1 MLSKRPHI
9 SIEAPS
15 LVPRI
20 LRIAEQDFADWP
32 DAVKGAT
39 IAIAEELFLALYNPY
54 IPAETVKKSVRD
66 HFEMFRKG
74 LALHYA
80 TSINEGITLFWSA
93 WEEDARFRDEV
104 IAKLSNILPQ
114 ECIDVSRHARVA
126 NATDATD
133 LRLELPLLVITPRTA
148 EQVQNVVKL
157 ANTMQFALIPRGG
170 GSGLTGGAIPA
181 RKRCVV
187 MSMTKMTGIGPLDA
201 TAKTIAVQAGVLT
214 INVAKYAKAHGLFFS
229 VDPASKEAST
239 IGGNVAENAGGP
251 LCFEYGTTIDNLL
264 SYRMVTPTGELVAV
278 TRKDHPRS
286 KITEND
292 KAIFEVRD
300 ISGGLRTVVR
310 LPGTVLRK
318 EGLGK
323 DVTNKAL
330 AGLPGVQKEG
340 TDGVIVDATFILH
353 DILAHHRVLVLEFF
367 GRSMENCMLV
377 VNDIVQLRDGM
388 RHGARQ
394 SGDLVKISALEEFGA
409 KYVQAIEY
417 QKKSSIHEG
426 DPISVLILQLD
437 SDHAPAL
444 EDAVASI
451 AAICQSYSGV
461 DVFIAKDEAEAEVF
475 WEDRHRLSAIAK
487 RTSGFKINE
496 DVVLPLRA
504 IPEYALFLERLN
516 LECMGRAYRRAL
528 QQLDSLPN
536 LPEDDTRVET
546 ELAYAMQIIKGE
558 ISIET
563 LSDQEL
569 ELHAVLML
577 RAAAK
582 DYPEFTETIEKIEG
596 LMKANRVIVAS
607 HMHAGDGNWHV
618 NIPVNSNHPRML
630 HLAETIASRVMAK
643 AQELGGEVTG
653 EHGVGITKIAFL
665 TDEKLAEFKEYKN
678 LVDPCNIMNPAK
690 LTQRH
695 TPVAAFTFSFNHL
708 IEDIRQSGLADKE
721 RLISLLAKVQ
731 ICTRCGKC
739 KLHCPMYFPEQ
750 SMEYQPRNKNMV
762 LGALIEAIYYTQ
774 VNSGK
779 PDPGL
784 LAELRSL
791 VEFCTA
797 CGKCFSVCP
806 VKITSPDVNLSLRS
820 YLEDEG
826 AGGHAFKGKILRSV
840 AKDPASR
847 IPRMA
852 KAASLGQGVQNRALA
867 IVPKNIR
874 NRFANPIFSGPGPKP
889 GYLNLMEGLH
899 LSRGSLFVPDLPN
912 GKKPKGTILFF
923 PGCGGAVFFRT
934 IGLAGAALLLHAG
947 YAVLLPKEHLC
958 CGYPLLAAGDQ
969 DTFAVNQD
977 HNIRQLRSLSLEAA
991 EAGYPVSRVVTA
1003 CGTCLDGMRRHFI
1016 TAVVGRNG
1024 SGKDANKNTASATE
1038 GNTGPKT
1045 TDIALGDICHFLFT
1059 ALPSLAVS
1067 GKKKAVYHAPCHA
1080 QIAGVKATVAGQKF
1094 ANALAGATGM
1104 DVALS
1109 PGCCGESGLG
1119 AISSPAI
1126 YNKIRGRKTSQLAS
1140 DLELSGPE
1148 AEVLVSCPSCRMG
1161 LVRIFMGMG
1170 RKQRVL
1176 HVLEYMAESV
1186 FGSGWRKNCRKAIGQ
1201 TRLATGSET
1210 SGGPDQE
1217 TRPDLTAIPDQEAGL
1232 AQQNENTHALGVRL
1246 VPTRKFFGSR
1256 DALEEHQDV
1265 DPGNSEE

>member
-1 MLSKRPHI
+1 MSMNLSDHILTVCITIYPNEFSMLSKRPHI

-20 LRIAEQDFADWP
+20 LRIAEQDFAEWP
-32 DAVKGAT
+32 DAVKGVT

-80 TSINEGITLFWSA
+80 TSINEGIALFWTA
-93 WEEDARFRDEV
+93 WEQDVRFRDEI
-104 IAKLSNILPQ
+104 IAKLSSILPSD
-114 ECIDVSRHARVA
+114 CIDVSRHARVA

-148 EQVQNVVKL
+148 EQVQEVVRL

-170 GSGLTGGAIPA
+170 GSGLTGGSIPA

-187 MSMTKMTGIGPLDA
+187 MSMTKMTGIGPID
-201 TAKTIAVQAGVLT
+201 TAGKTITVQAGVLT
-214 INVAKYAKAHGLFFS
+214 VNVFKAAKAQGLFFS

-264 SYRMVTPTGELVAV
+264 SYRMVTPTGELIEIS
-278 TRKDHPRS
+278 RKDHPRT
-286 KITEND
+286 KITAGD
-292 KAIFEVRD
+292 TAIFEVRD

-323 DVTNKAL
+323 DVTNKTL

-340 TDGVIVDATFILH
+340 TDGVIVEATFVLH
-353 DILAHHRVLVLEFF
+353 DILACHRVLVLEFY

-377 VNDIVQLRDGM
+377 VNDIVALRDTI
-388 RHGARQ
+388 RQ
-394 SGDLVKISALEEFGA
+394 RGDLVKISALEEFGA

-417 QKKSSIHEG
+417 QKKSTSHEG

-437 SDHAPAL
+437 SDHVQAL
-444 EDAVASI
+444 EEAVASI
-451 AAICQSYSGV
+451 EAICQPYTGV
-461 DVFIAKDEAEAEVF
+461 DVFIARAEAEAEVF
-475 WEDRHRLSAIAK
+475 WEDRHRLSAIAR

-504 IPEYALFLERLN
+504 IPEYARFLEGLN
-516 LECMGRAYRRAL
+516 LECMGRAYRWAL
-528 QQLDSLPN
+528 QQLDGLPN
-536 LPEDDTRVET
+536 LPEDDTRVEA
-546 ELAYAMQIIKGE
+546 ELAYAMQIIKRE
-558 ISIET
+558 IDTEN

-577 RAAAK
+577 RSVAK
-582 DYPEFTETIEKIEG
+582 DYPAFADKIAWIEDR
-596 LMKANRVIVAS
+596 MKANRVIVAS

-630 HLAETIASRVMAK
+630 HLAESVASRVMAK

-665 TDEKLAEFKEYKN
+665 SDERLAEFKDYKN

-721 RLISLLAKVQ
+721 RLISMLAKVQ

-739 KLHCPMYFPEQ
+739 KLHCPMYYPEQ

-774 VNSGK
+774 VNSGR
-779 PDPGL
+779 PDPAL
-784 LAELRSL
+784 LAELQSL

-797 CGKCFSVCP
+797 CAKCFAVCP
-806 VKITSPDVNLSLRS
+806 VKITSPEVTLSLRS

-826 AGGHAFKGKILRSV
+826 AGGHALKGRILRSV
-840 AKDPASR
+840 AKDPANS
-847 IPRMA
+847 IPRLGRL
-852 KAASLGQGVQNRALA
+852 ASVGQGVQNRVMSM
-867 IVPKNIR
+867 VPAAVR
-874 NRFANPIFSGPGPKP
+874 NRFASPLFSGPGPKP
-889 GYLNLMEGLH
+889 GYLNLMDGLH
-899 LSRGSLFVPDLPN
+899 LSRGSLFVPDLPA
-912 GKKPKGTILFF
+912 GARPRGTVLFF

-947 YAVLLPKEHLC
+947 YAVLLPREHLC

-977 HNIRQLRSLSLEAA
+977 RNIKQLRALSQEAA
-991 EAGYPVSRVVTA
+991 EAGHPVSRVLTA
-1003 CGTCLDGMRRHFI
+1003 CGTCLEGMRRHFI
-1016 TAVVGRNG
+1016 TAVVGRDSPDK
-1024 SGKDANKNTASATE
+1024 SGATGQNAKE
-1038 GNTGPKT
+1038 IP
-1045 TDIALGDICHFLFT
+1045 LGDICHFLFT

-1067 GKKKAVYHAPCHA
+1067 GGLKAVYQAPCHS
-1080 QIAGVKATVAGQKF
+1080 QMPGVKATVAGQKF
-1094 ANALAGATGM
+1094 AAALAEATGM
-1104 DVALS
+1104 EVTLS

-1119 AISSPAI
+1119 AISSPTI
-1126 YNKIRGRKTSQLAS
+1126 YNKIRGRKASQIKN
-1140 DLELSGPE
+1140 DLEVAGQE
-1148 AEVLVSCPSCRMG
+1148 AMVLVSCPSCRMG
-1161 LVRIFMGMG
+1161 LVRIFMGIG

-1176 HVLEYMAESV
+1176 HIIEYMAEIV
-1186 FGSGWRKNCRKAIGQ
+1186 FGTGWRKNCRKAMGQ
-1201 TRLATGSET
+1201 TRLSSGTDSATEIVASNGDKP
-1210 SGGPDQE
+1210 GNG
-1217 TRPDLTAIPDQEAGL
+1217 
-1232 AQQNENTHALGVRL
+1232 HAKGIRI

-1256 DALEEHQDV
+1256 DTKEDIQDV
-1265 DPGNSEE
+1265 ELGNHEE

>member
-20 LRIAEQDFADWP
+20 LRITEQDFADWP

-80 TSINEGITLFWSA
+80 TSINEGIALFWTA
-93 WEEDARFRDEV
+93 WEADVRFRDEV
-104 IAKLSNILPQ
+104 IVKLSSILPQ
-114 ECIDVSRHARVA
+114 DCIDVSRHARVA

-133 LRLELPLLVITPRTA
+133 LRLELPLLVITPRTP
-148 EQVQNVVKL
+148 EQVQDVVKL
-157 ANTMQFALIPRGG
+157 ANAMQFALIPRGG
-170 GSGLTGGAIPA
+170 GSGLTGGSIPA

-187 MSMTKMTGIGPLDA
+187 MSMTKMTVIGPIDVA
-201 TAKTIAVQAGVLT
+201 AKSVTVQAGVLT
-214 INVAKYAKAHGLFFS
+214 VNAFKAVKAKGLFFS
-229 VDPASKEAST
+229 VDPASKEASS

-264 SYRMVTPTGELVAV
+264 SYRMVTPTGELIEV

-286 KITEND
+286 KITESD
-292 KAIFEVRD
+292 TAIFEVRD

-318 EGLGK
+318 VGLGK

-340 TDGVIVDATFILH
+340 TDGVIVDATFIVH
-353 DILAHHRVLVLEFF
+353 DILAHHKVLVLEFY

-377 VNDIVQLRDGM
+377 VNDIVGLRDGM
-388 RHGARQ
+388 RHGTRQ
-394 SGDLVKISALEEFGA
+394 TGDPVKISALEEFGV

-417 QKKSSIHEG
+417 QKKSSTYEG

-437 SDHAPAL
+437 SNNAPAL
-444 EDAVASI
+444 EGAVSSI
-451 AAICQSYSGV
+451 AAICQSYDGV
-461 DVFIAKDEAEAEVF
+461 DVFVAKDEAEAEVF

-504 IPEYALFLERLN
+504 IPEYALFLEALN
-516 LECMGRAYRRAL
+516 LECMGRAYRWAL
-528 QQLDSLPN
+528 QQLDGLPN

-546 ELAYAMQIIKGE
+546 ELAYAMQIIKRE
-558 ISIET
+558 IGIET

-569 ELHAVLML
+569 ELHAILML
-577 RAAAK
+577 RAVAK
-582 DYPEFTETIEKIEG
+582 DYPEFAEKIVRIEDR
-596 LMKANRVIVAS
+596 MKANRVIVAS

-630 HLAETIASRVMAK
+630 HLAEGIASRVMAK

-665 TDEKLAEFKEYKN
+665 TDAKFAEFKEYKE

-779 PDPGL
+779 PDPAL
-784 LAELRSL
+784 LGELRAL

-826 AGGHAFKGKILRSV
+826 AGGHVLKGRILRAV

-852 KAASLGQGVQNRALA
+852 KAASLGQGVQNRMLSV
-867 IVPKNIR
+867 VPQGIR
-874 NRFANPIFSGPGPKP
+874 NRFASPVFSGPGPQS
-889 GYLNLMEGLH
+889 GYFNLMEGLN
-899 LSRGSLFVPDLPN
+899 LSRGSLFVPELPH
-912 GKKPKGTILFF
+912 GTRPKGTVLFF

-958 CGYPLLAAGDQ
+958 CGYPLLSAGDQ

-977 HNIRQLRSLSLEAA
+977 HNISKLRSLALEAA
-991 EAGYPVSRVVTA
+991 ESGYPVSKVLTA
-1003 CGTCLDGMRRHFI
+1003 CGTCQDGMRRHFI
-1016 TAVVGRNG
+1016 TAVIGCNG
-1024 SGKDANKNTASATE
+1024 VDKDAAPTAGGSVA
-1038 GNTGPKT
+1038 GGAVAPKVEEV
-1045 TDIALGDICHFLFT
+1045 ALGDICHFLFT
-1059 ALPSLAVS
+1059 ALPTLAV
-1067 GKKKAVYHAPCHA
+1067 GDKQKAMYQAPCHA

-1094 ANALAGATGM
+1094 ATALSGATGM

-1126 YNKIRGRKTSQLAS
+1126 YNKIRGKKIGQIAS
-1140 DLELSGPE
+1140 DLEILGHD

-1161 LVRIFMGMG
+1161 LMRIFMGMG

-1176 HVLEYMAESV
+1176 HVLEYIAQAV
-1186 FGSGWRKNCRKAIGQ
+1186 FGSGWRNNCRKAIGQ
-1201 TRLATGSET
+1201 TRLAC
-1210 SGGPDQE
+1210 GG
-1217 TRPDLTAIPDQEAGL
+1217 
-1232 AQQNENTHALGVRL
+1232 ENTPANGPESELEKNQDQCGENGRVAGIRF

-1256 DALEEHQDV
+1256 DTQEDRQDA
-1265 DPGNSEE
+1265 DPGN